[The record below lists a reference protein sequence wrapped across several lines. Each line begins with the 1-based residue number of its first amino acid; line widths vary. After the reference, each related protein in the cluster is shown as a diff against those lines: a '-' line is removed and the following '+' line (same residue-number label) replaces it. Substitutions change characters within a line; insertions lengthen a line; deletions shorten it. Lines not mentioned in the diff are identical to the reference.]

1 VTTPA
6 HPINAWAI
14 SFEVVM
20 KRRLLQWALAL
31 SVLHL
36 GVSSLGAARLD
47 ADTNLTAR
55 SPLHQ
60 IRDEADPT
68 DQQSCES
75 MGQMGIVYETGN
87 AGPPNIGLRITDP
100 RGRKIGYDPRTPK
113 VWQDL
118 PLADGF
124 VECNELDEKT
134 GLKHCAAHIQI
145 CGPVSGTYKLEVLPT
160 QNGTYS
166 ITAMG
171 TSESKRDQSG
181 VHSTA
186 SRAQY
191 RSEIRKQS
199 PEVLTLSYSR
209 EAGTKIS
216 LGRNDAQVAT
226 SDKSRAKPSA
236 R

>member
-1 VTTPA
+1 
-6 HPINAWAI
+6 
-14 SFEVVM
+14 M
-20 KRRLLQWALAL
+20 KRRCMQWALAI

-36 GVSSLGAARLD
+36 GVSSIGAAGLD
-47 ADTNLTAR
+47 ADTNLTVR

-60 IRDEADPT
+60 IHDEVDPT

-75 MGQMGIVYETGN
+75 MGQIGIVYDTEN

-124 VECNELDEKT
+124 VECNDLDEKT

-160 QNGTYS
+160 QNGAYS

-171 TSESKRDQSG
+171 TSESKPNEFG

-186 SRAQY
+186 SRAEY

-199 PEVLTLSYSR
+199 PDVLTLNYSR

-216 LGRNDAQVAT
+216 LGRNDAQVAA
-226 SDKSRAKPSA
+226 SDKSLAKLSA